1 LLEIFVTKSR
11 VSAPRKRFDTN
22 LLRAKHFETPQPNP
36 GNDPALAS
44 AADQEDS
51 PMNIDLWVAALRIL
65 AAVLV
70 ISVVWPNLF
79 EPRRWARR
87 LDTKAETGRA
97 VR

>member
-1 LLEIFVTKSR
+1 LLEIFVTKPR

-22 LLRAKHFETPQPNP
+22 LPRAKHWEMPQPNP

-51 PMNIDLWVAALRIL
+51 PMSVDLWVAALRIL
-65 AAVLV
+65 AVVLM
-70 ISVVWPNLF
+70 ISILWPDLF

-87 LDTKAETGRA
+87 LDTKADTRRA
-97 VR
+97 AR

>member
-1 LLEIFVTKSR
+1 LLEIFVTKPR

-22 LLRAKHFETPQPNP
+22 LPRAKHWEMPQPNP

-51 PMNIDLWVAALRIL
+51 PMNVDLWVAALRIL
-65 AAVLV
+65 AAVLA
-70 ISVVWPNLF
+70 ISVFWPNLF

-87 LDTKAETGRA
+87 LDTKADTRRA
-97 VR
+97 AR